1 MNYGNEIL
9 FTLSGMKQWLILL
22 YFIPLIGLCQPGA
35 DFYLPQFSQAEV
47 SGPLIPVGTFDLNG
61 DSIPE
66 LSFSHYVVGTDDVP
80 SSSGTWTIVVRAE
93 EHCEILYQNRTGSG
107 WAESLY
113 WLQPQDTIPPFSS
126 GRMVW
131 LARGTIEFLNMG
143 YGGSATDGWVRAYQN
158 VSDRIAVRFT
168 QGDKTWIGWVQ
179 WLVDPSM
186 GKVSITEREVW
197 LVD

>member
-1 MNYGNEIL
+1 MKHWL
-9 FTLSGMKQWLILL
+9 FLL
-22 YFIPLIGLCQPGA
+22 YFIPFIGLCQPGA
-35 DFYLPQFSQAEV
+35 DFYLSHPSQAEV
-47 SGPLIPVGTFDLNG
+47 SGPLLPVGTFDLNG

-93 EHCEILYQNRTGSG
+93 EHCEILYQNSTGSG

-113 WLQPQDTIPPFSS
+113 WLQPQDTIPPLSS

-131 LARGTIEFLNMG
+131 QAKAAVEFLNMG
-143 YGGSATDGWVRAYQN
+143 YGGSATDGWVRVYQD

-168 QGDKTWIGWVQ
+168 QGDETWIGWVQ
-179 WLVDPSM
+179 WEVDSLA
-186 GKVSITEREVW
+186 GTIRVSDGEVW
-197 LVD
+197 MVE